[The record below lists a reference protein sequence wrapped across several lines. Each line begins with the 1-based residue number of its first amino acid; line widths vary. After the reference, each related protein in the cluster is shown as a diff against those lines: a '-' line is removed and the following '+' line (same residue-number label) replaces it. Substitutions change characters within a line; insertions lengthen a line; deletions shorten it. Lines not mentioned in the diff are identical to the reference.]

1 MVWIFYKGNPKWVKI
16 FQNVLEHPVL
26 SVLDTLSSVVAE
38 GNPEGIIC
46 TLLPRSVFQSFVSS
60 LFSIIRFEEMMW
72 KLFLLSPPRLS
83 FVWCIILS
91 LLKIESAAKWPKMAF
106 STPFSGEIQAEI
118 GVESWAK
125 QECIVAE
132 NLIFEF
138 SRLFKLCLHFG
149 STASCADRLC

>member
-1 MVWIFYKGNPKWVKI
+1 MCQKVKKCW
-16 FQNVLEHPVL
+16 
-26 SVLDTLSSVVAE
+26 DTLYWVYWIHYLQQKEIQRGLFAHYYQGQFSKASFRVSFRSSDLKRWCGNFFFFVV
-38 GNPEGIIC
+38 IC
-46 TLLPRSVFQSFVSS
+46 LVHHL
-60 LFSIIRFEEMMW
+60 I
-72 KLFLLSPPRLS
+72 
-83 FVWCIILS
+83 S